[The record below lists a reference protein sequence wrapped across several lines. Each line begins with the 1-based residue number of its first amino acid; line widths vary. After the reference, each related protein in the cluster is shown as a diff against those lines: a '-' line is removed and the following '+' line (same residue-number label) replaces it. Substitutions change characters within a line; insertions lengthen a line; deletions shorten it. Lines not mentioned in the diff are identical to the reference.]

1 MAMAIRLGPLLARRI
16 GTGGD
21 GISLEAPAEVP
32 RSGQW
37 VERSPAMLVKVLRQ
51 EQPWAVWSESFANET
66 RDGTMMG
73 PFGRNE
79 TIQSQ
84 ITSQAK
90 RCLVAR
96 ILSREL
102 RLYQPQHANDGRN
115 SSQSRPSILEQTD

>member
-1 MAMAIRLGPLLARRI
+1 MATRLGPLLARRI

-32 RSGQW
+32 RSGRW

-51 EQPWAVWSESFANET
+51 EQPWAVWSESFANA
-66 RDGTMMG
+66 TMMG

-84 ITSQAK
+84 ITPQAK
-90 RCLVAR
+90 RRLVAR

-102 RLYQPQHANDGRN
+102 RLYQPQHANDGRK
-115 SSQSRPSILEQTD
+115 